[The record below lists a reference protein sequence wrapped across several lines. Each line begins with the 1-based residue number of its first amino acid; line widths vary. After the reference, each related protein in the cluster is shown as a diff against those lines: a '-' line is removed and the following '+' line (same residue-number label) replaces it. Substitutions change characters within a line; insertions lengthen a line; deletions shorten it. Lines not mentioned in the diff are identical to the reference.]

1 MDGIQLWLCWVILAV
16 VFIISE
22 IFLPGF
28 FVFFFGVGAIPA
40 AVVAGLGASFATQVA
55 VFVVSS
61 TIGLLFARKIALR
74 LTQGSPDSI
83 GADRMLGKA
92 GMVTEDL
99 DPDSPKG
106 KVRVD
111 RDVWIAETEDGSA
124 LPAGEKVS
132 VVRVEG
138 ARLIVKK
145 I

>member
-40 AVVAGLGASFATQVA
+40 AVVAALGASFPTQIA
-55 VFVVSS
+55 VFVIASA
-61 TIGLLFARKIALR
+61 IGLLFARKMALR
-74 LTQGSPDSI
+74 LTQGSPDNI
-83 GADRMLGKA
+83 GADRMLGKT
-92 GMVTEDL
+92 GVVTEDL

-111 RDVWIAETEDGSA
+111 REIWIADAEDGSA
-124 LPAGEKVS
+124 LTAGEKVS

-145 I
+145 L